1 MWNRKLE
8 LPNGPNYLSDI
19 QDYFEYIIKKDKTL
33 TDNPPL
39 KRYVNEIENR
49 FIFRFK
55 MGYYLKLLTPET
67 MKLLESTKSKI
78 TKDEND

>member
-8 LPNGPNYLSDI
+8 LPNGSNYLSDI

>member
-1 MWNRKLE
+1 MEQKAWITKWIE
-8 LPNGPNYLSDI
+8 LFIGYSRLFWI
-19 QDYFEYIIKKDKTL
+19 YHQKRL

-49 FIFRFK
+49 IIFRFK